1 MAEKGLRKWI
11 VTYTVVA
18 GVLLE
23 LIDSTVVNVALPN
36 IMGNL
41 GATLQDVGWVVTGYT
56 LANVII
62 LPISGWLGDRLGRKT
77 YFLASILVFTG
88 VSVLCGNST
97 SLTELICFR
106 LIQGLAGGGLLSTG
120 QAILLE
126 TWPREELGMGMAI
139 FGVGVILGPAIG
151 PTLGGYI
158 VDHLSWQWIFYINL
172 PVGLLAAFLVS
183 TFIRESEKHGAGQPV
198 DWWGILLLAI
208 TVGSIQ
214 IVLEK
219 GESESWFQT
228 TYILVFAISAVF
240 GLLIFL
246 WRELSTAYPIINFS
260 IFRHKSFTLGSITT
274 LMFGL
279 IMFGSLFAFPLF
291 CQNILGLTAQ
301 QTGELLIPSSVVS
314 MLFMPLS
321 AALAKWGIPSQFLG
335 VAGILLFFWCFQ
347 SMSGA
352 TITTG
357 AAFFF
362 WPMVLL
368 GMGRALLFVPIT
380 TLAVQDLEGKEVGQ
394 GTGLNNMMRQM
405 GGSFGVAL
413 FTTILDLLSSRYRN
427 ILIVHVNPYNPAFQ
441 AEQGMLLHGF
451 MARGFSTLQAK
462 TLSLAMINHSVFS
475 QAQLLTYNNIYR
487 ITSVAILACIPIL
500 LMQKFNK
507 KPASPL
513 ALH

>member
-1 MAEKGLRKWI
+1 MAEKGIRKWI

-62 LPISGWLGDRLGRKT
+62 LPISGWLGDRFGRKN
-77 YFLASILVFTG
+77 YFLTSILVFTG
-88 VSVLCGNST
+88 ISLLCGNST
-97 SLTELICFR
+97 NLTELICFR
-106 LIQGLAGGGLLSTG
+106 LLQGMAGGGLLATG
-120 QAILLE
+120 QAILMD
-126 TWPREELGMGMAI
+126 TWPREELSMGMAI

-183 TFIRESEKHGAGQPV
+183 TFIRESDKHGEGQPI

-219 GESESWFQT
+219 GESEGWFQT
-228 TYILVFAISAVF
+228 TYIIVFAAAAVF
-240 GLLIFL
+240 GSLVFT
-246 WRELSTAYPIINFS
+246 WRELSTAYPIVNFT
-260 IFRHKSFTLGSITT
+260 IFRHKSFSLGSITT
-274 LMFGL
+274 MMFGL

-301 QTGELLIPSSVVS
+301 QTGELLIPSSIVS
-314 MLFMPLS
+314 MMFMPLAGAMS
-321 AALAKWGIPSQFLG
+321 KWGIPSQFMG
-335 VAGILLFFWCFQ
+335 VAGVLLFFWCFQ
-347 SMSGA
+347 LMSGA

-357 AAFFF
+357 AGYFF
-362 WPMVLL
+362 WPMVLM
-368 GMGRALLFVPIT
+368 GIGRAMLFVPIT
-380 TLAVQDLEGKEVGQ
+380 TLAVQDLVGKEVGQ

-405 GGSFGVAL
+405 GGTIGVAL
-413 FTTILDLLSSRYRN
+413 FTTILDIQSGSYRN
-427 ILIVHVNPYNPAFQ
+427 LLITNVNPYNPNFR
-441 AEQGMLLHGF
+441 AEQGMFIHGF
-451 MARGFSTLQAK
+451 LGKGFSPAHAK
-462 TLSLAMINHSVFS
+462 TLSLTMMDHAVRN

-487 ITSVAILACIPIL
+487 ITSVAILSCIPLL
-500 LMQKFNK
+500 LMQRFNK
-507 KPASPL
+507 NPVAITE
-513 ALH
+513 LH